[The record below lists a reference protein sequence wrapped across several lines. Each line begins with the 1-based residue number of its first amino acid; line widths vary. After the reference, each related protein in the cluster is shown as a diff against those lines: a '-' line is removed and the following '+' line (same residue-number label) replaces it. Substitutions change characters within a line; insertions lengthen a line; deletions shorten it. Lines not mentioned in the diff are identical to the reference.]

1 MSELSTPLLMW
12 KLHSPIGFRFV
23 PRFSS
28 RKKAL
33 LRANSEDLKKDL
45 TLYLICVMPLVI
57 PLAAYYGYCPH
68 WGTQLLTS
76 HSTKTDDQTGVFQ
89 VDTAIIERCCS

>member
-45 TLYLICVMPLVI
+45 TLYLICAVSDTAGGLLWLLSPL
-57 PLAAYYGYCPH
+57 G
-68 WGTQLLTS
+68 
-76 HSTKTDDQTGVFQ
+76 HSTLD
-89 VDTAIIERCCS
+89 ISLN